1 VFATCAGLCGDLATC
16 RGLATCFGATTVMLG
31 SGAAEPVAVCD
42 IAVSLRLHSNAVDR
56 IAIAE
61 GATKL
66 DNDLMIISGQ
76 IQDGHSVPMRT
87 RYHTYSTSKFRI
99 WPLGVETI
107 SGDDPP
113 STDSSPARD
122 QPRAVLFWARSG
134 SRSWSLVPFQLP
146 LSPMMILARS
156 KFPNI
161 ATVQR
166 PHDADARKHRRP
178 VMFGNQ
184 Q

>member
-1 VFATCAGLCGDLATC
+1 
-16 RGLATCFGATTVMLG
+16 MLG

-42 IAVSLRLHSNAVDR
+42 IAVPLRLHSNAVDR

-87 RYHTYSTSKFRI
+87 RYYTYSTSKFRI
-99 WPLGVETI
+99 WPLGIETI

-113 STDSSPARD
+113 STWWPGER
-122 QPRAVLFWARSG
+122 
-134 SRSWSLVPFQLP
+134 
-146 LSPMMILARS
+146 
-156 KFPNI
+156 
-161 ATVQR
+161 
-166 PHDADARKHRRP
+166 
-178 VMFGNQ
+178 
-184 Q
+184 